1 MTSKEQPKGLNL
13 IIIIKKYNCTNPFL
27 VGASLPGQALW
38 ITMTTC
44 TPWQTQ
50 TLLPGSF
57 LCLPPIIIKKYN
69 CTNPFLVG
77 ASLPGQAL
85 WITMTTCTPWQT
97 QTLLPGSFLCLPP
110 GDPLSGLLFLLW
122 VFTMLLDSVQAVG
135 CKLQKLNFKVQP
147 QRGFIRKLIWLLK
160 GYSLVWGRTRTT
172 RFSLSLYIY
181 FYISTISLSLSLLLY
196 LLIFMSQTIK
206 KAERGRIDAFELWC

>member
-13 IIIIKKYNCTNPFL
+13 IIII
-27 VGASLPGQALW
+27 
-38 ITMTTC
+38 I
-44 TPWQTQ
+44 
-50 TLLPGSF
+50 
-57 LCLPPIIIKKYN
+57 KYN

-196 LLIFMSQTIK
+196 LLIFMSQLCFLRPNFSTCQEMTTGTFH
-206 KAERGRIDAFELWC
+206 ALHPSV